1 MITVMKFGGTSV
13 GSAEALNRVANII
26 ANKDG
31 EKVVVVSAMS
41 GITNFLVSIVDNPLT
56 DLENVLEQFEEKH
69 LATAAQLFDGE
80 TMEEFRK
87 EFDARMAGL
96 RAAVAADRDDPFYG
110 DAVVSQGERFS
121 SLILAYVLRS
131 MGHKSVALTS
141 EDAGIVAVGQ
151 PMSGSADLLNTA
163 TGMTMKVKPL
173 LSMGV
178 IPIIT
183 GFYGVNSQKKPLT
196 FGRGGSDYSAA
207 VVANAM
213 DADLLEI
220 WTDVDGFMSADPR
233 IVEGAV
239 KIDEM
244 NFGEAAELAYFGA
257 KVLHP
262 RTIEPVRLK
271 HIPLKVKN
279 SFKPEEPGT
288 PDPPPQEVQ
297 RQAPEERGR
306 EDRPVHHHDQL
317 GGDRL
322 QAGHGR
328 QDH

>member
-183 GFYGVNSQKKPLT
+183 GFYG
-196 FGRGGSDYSAA
+196 A
-207 VVANAM
+207 
-213 DADLLEI
+213 
-220 WTDVDGFMSADPR
+220 
-233 IVEGAV
+233 
-239 KIDEM
+239 
-244 NFGEAAELAYFGA
+244 
-257 KVLHP
+257 
-262 RTIEPVRLK
+262 
-271 HIPLKVKN
+271 
-279 SFKPEEPGT
+279 
-288 PDPPPQEVQ
+288 
-297 RQAPEERGR
+297 
-306 EDRPVHHHDQL
+306 
-317 GGDRL
+317 
-322 QAGHGR
+322 
-328 QDH
+328 

>member
-13 GSAEALNRVANII
+13 GSAEALKRVANIV
-26 ANKDG
+26 ADKEG

-41 GITNFLVSIVDNPLT
+41 GITNYLVSIVDNPLT
-56 DLENVLEQFEEKH
+56 DLDGILEQFATKH
-69 LATAAQLFDGE
+69 LATAAQLFEGE
-80 TMEEFRK
+80 TLDEFRS
-87 EFDARMAGL
+87 EFEARMAGL
-96 RAAVAADRDDPFYG
+96 RAAIEADRDDPFYG

-121 SLILAYVLRS
+121 SLLLAYVLRS

-173 LSMGV
+173 LAMGV

-183 GFYGVNSQKKPLT
+183 GFYGVNSQKRPLT

-207 VVANAM
+207 VVANAI
-213 DADLLEI
+213 DADMLEI

-233 IVEGAV
+233 IIPDAV

-262 RTIEPVRLK
+262 RTIE
-271 HIPLKVKN
+271 
-279 SFKPEEPGT
+279 
-288 PDPPPQEVQ
+288 
-297 RQAPEERGR
+297 
-306 EDRPVHHHDQL
+306 
-317 GGDRL
+317 
-322 QAGHGR
+322 
-328 QDH
+328 